1 MSGSLRC
8 PGTVRAMLAAA
19 AFALALPAG
28 ASEFDTKLASVSATV
43 PTARADAPPMR
54 PVALPRALAVPGGVA
69 RVDLGAASSSP
80 RPIAWFGEARVRVL
94 DTDGRWQALV
104 GLPLDLRPG
113 RHELRATVDGQERRV
128 GFLVGNKD
136 YPVQRVTLP
145 DDRRVRLSAADEER
159 AEQEAAQIALLKK
172 TWREFPDFAGNAAS
186 GTAFARDALLLNPV
200 AGRDAGKLGSNFG
213 NRRIFNGEPRAPH
226 SGLDIAAARGT
237 PVRAAAA
244 GEVLATGDYFFSGNA
259 VFIDHGEGLITLY
272 AHLDRIDV
280 APGDVLAAGQRVGV
294 VGATGRASGPHL
306 HWGVILNGASVDPR
320 LFVPAAPKS

>member
-1 MSGSLRC
+1 MSSSLRRT
-8 PGTVRAMLAAA
+8 GVLRAMLAAA
-19 AFALALPAG
+19 AFALTLSAG
-28 ASEFDTKLASVSATV
+28 ASETKTTLASVSATA
-43 PTARADAPPMR
+43 PRARADAPA
-54 PVALPRALAVPGGVA
+54 ALPRALAVPGGVA
-69 RVDLGAASSSP
+69 RVDLGTASKSP
-80 RPIAWFGEARVRVL
+80 RPLAWFGEARVRVFAA
-94 DTDGRWQALV
+94 DGRWQALV

-113 RHELRATVDGQERRV
+113 HHELRTTVDGQEHRV

-159 AEQEAAQIALLKK
+159 AGREAAQIALLKK
-172 TWREFPDFAGNAAS
+172 TWREFPDFAGNAAGS
-186 GTAFARDALLLNPV
+186 TAFARDALLLHPV
-200 AGRDAGKLGSNFG
+200 DGRDKLGSNFG
-213 NRRIFNGEPRAPH
+213 SRRIFNGEPRAPH

-280 APGDVLAAGQRVGV
+280 APGDILAAGQRVGV

-320 LFVPAAPKS
+320 LFVPATPKS